1 MMDKKNIEKHLLRM
15 MDIDENKFESL
26 YGVSL
31 QDMVDFIV
39 DSDERQRAMTEVIRN
54 NTLDSLIN

>member
-1 MMDKKNIEKHLLRM
+1 MDKKNIEKHILRM

-39 DSDERQRAMTEVIRN
+39 DVGERQRAMTEVIRN

>member
-1 MMDKKNIEKHLLRM
+1 MDKKNIEKHLLRM
-15 MDIDENKFESL
+15 MEIDENKFESL

-31 QDMVDFIV
+31 KDMVDFIV

-54 NTLDSLIN
+54 STLDSLIN

>member
-1 MMDKKNIEKHLLRM
+1 MDKKNIEKHLLRM

>member
-1 MMDKKNIEKHLLRM
+1 M

-39 DSDERQRAMTEVIRN
+39 DSDQRQRAMTEVIRN

>member
-1 MMDKKNIEKHLLRM
+1 MDKKNIENHLLRM